1 MSSVEQQR
9 LKKWIDVLQDN
20 DSEMSRIAAQKL
32 ADIGSKEA
40 VPHLIKAM
48 ETRTMFVAAAA
59 AQALGKIGDSQS
71 GGFALRRDAVS
82 PSRCGCPTSGGR
94 SPWRNWTRLCCQS
107 S

>member
-32 ADIGSKEA
+32 ADIGSNEA

-59 AQALGKIGDSQS
+59 AQAIGKIGDRKAVQ
-71 GGFALRRDAVS
+71 ALSDAMLS
-82 PSRCGCPTSGGR
+82 
-94 SPWRNWTRLCCQS
+94 TRQDVVVQQAAAEALG
-107 S
+107 